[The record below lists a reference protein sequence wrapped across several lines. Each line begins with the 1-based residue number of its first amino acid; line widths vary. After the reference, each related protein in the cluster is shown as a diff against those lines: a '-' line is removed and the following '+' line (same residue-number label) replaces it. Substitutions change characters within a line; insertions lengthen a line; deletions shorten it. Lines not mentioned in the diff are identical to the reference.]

1 MERFIGPCC
10 AMLAMWAATSVA
22 RAEVVDS
29 RTLAETL
36 RVSPDEE
43 VTVIVDNVFGRVAVT
58 GSDGNEV
65 EMHATETVRGDLRGD
80 IDRARAEI
88 ELNVEQEP
96 GRIAFRV
103 RRKDGCDCRNQH
115 WDGYVVSYD
124 IELKVPR
131 RAAVDLSTVNEGD
144 VVVTGVH
151 GDFDLANVNGGIE
164 LSGARGSGRIST
176 VNGRIGARFERAPS
190 EDAVFKTVNG
200 DVEVAFPDDVSANF
214 DFESFRGDVFT
225 DFEIVSVGAA
235 SAPAATG
242 RGLRR
247 LSKPRSVRFRV
258 GAGGPTY
265 SFNTLNGDIYVRK
278 VNQ

>member
-1 MERFIGPCC
+1 MGRFIGPCF

-29 RTLAETL
+29 RALAETL

-80 IDRARAEI
+80 IDRAHAEI

-151 GDFDLANVNGGIE
+151 GNFDLAN
-164 LSGARGSGRIST
+164 
-176 VNGRIGARFERAPS
+176 
-190 EDAVFKTVNG
+190 VNG
-200 DVEVAFPDDVSANF
+200 DVEVAFPDDVSANL

-235 SAPAATG
+235 STPAATG
-242 RGLRR
+242 RGLRL
-247 LSKPRSVRFRV
+247 LSKPRSARFRV